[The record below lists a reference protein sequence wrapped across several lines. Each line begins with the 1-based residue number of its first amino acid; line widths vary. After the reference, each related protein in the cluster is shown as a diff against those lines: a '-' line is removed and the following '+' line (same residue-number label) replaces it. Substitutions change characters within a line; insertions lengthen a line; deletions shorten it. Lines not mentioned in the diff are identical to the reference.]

1 MQIEFVLLILSL
13 LFFISIIADKIGYKF
28 GVPALLLFLAVGM
41 LFGSDGVGAFFGGN
55 GIQIETGT
63 AQALSTLALCI
74 ILFSGGLDTKI
85 SDIKSVLGPGITLA
99 TLGVLLTCI
108 VTGVIIYYIFGWLNA
123 VASVSI
129 WLALLMAAFSAI
141 RLAKFNVDERQHDSF
156 IGLATPANALFWG
169 ALCCMPYAMLAYDWM
184 AWGLIGLSFVSCWL
198 LNAEIPFFGFKNFKN
213 QKVEVISFLVGCI
226 VLIGFCVAKAIITKH
241 VEFAL
246 FSGTAVILWYVALNI
261 LLLFG
266 KKG

>member
-1 MQIEFVLLILSL
+1 MNLKRIIPNALTCSNLLCGG
-13 LFFISIIADKIGYKF
+13 IS
-28 GVPALLLFLAVGM
+28 VFLATQGAFIWAFVFILAGAVFDFFDGLSARWLKVPSPIGIQLDSLADDITFGLAPSMM
-41 LFGSDGVGAFFGGN
+41 LFCW
-55 GIQIETGT
+55 
-63 AQALSTLALCI
+63 LKP
-74 ILFSGGLDTKI
+74 IL
-85 SDIKSVLGPGITLA
+85 
-99 TLGVLLTCI
+99 
-108 VTGVIIYYIFGWLNA
+108 GWWA
-123 VASVSI
+123 V
-129 WLALLMAAFSAI
+129 LALLMAAFSAI

-184 AWGLIGLSFVSCWL
+184 AWGLIGLSLVSCWL

-226 VLIGFCVAKAIITKH
+226 VLIGFCVAKAVITKH

-246 FSGTAVILWYVALNI
+246 FSGTAAILWYVALNI